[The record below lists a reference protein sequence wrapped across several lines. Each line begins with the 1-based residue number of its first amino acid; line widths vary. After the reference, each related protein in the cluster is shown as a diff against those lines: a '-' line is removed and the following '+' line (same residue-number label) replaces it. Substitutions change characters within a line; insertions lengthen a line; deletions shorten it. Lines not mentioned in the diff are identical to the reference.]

1 MMQMDRGASVEDQEE
16 LIRTYKAWKGSN
28 VFCFGGRLIF
38 GPDVRSLPLTILLI
52 VAPLVVFLVFVGRKL
67 MDDFNQWGVAIVVAP
82 VVFTCWTLCALLL
95 TSSRDPGIIPR
106 NKRPPEPEGFERSET
121 LPGQTPRLPRT
132 KDVIINGTIV
142 KVKYC
147 DTCMLYRTPRSSHC
161 SICDNCVERFD
172 HHCPWVGQC
181 IGVRNYR
188 FFYMFVSSAT
198 LLCVYVFSFCWVYIT
213 MIMES
218 EDTSI
223 WEAMIKTPAS
233 IALIIYT
240 FIATWFVGGLSVFHF
255 YLISTNQSTYENFRY
270 KYDRRVNPFNKS
282 MLHNFADVFCTP
294 IPPSKNNF
302 RALVPVE
309 SGFPERQVSQDY
321 FNSIMRK
328 EYSDIEMGKMPDWQQ
343 ENSQEGGHHGE
354 RHDGNLAEKDA
365 ASTDVS
371 RSRSAKESR
380 SSHVPFHPRNSSW
393 S

>member
-1 MMQMDRGASVEDQEE
+1 MESGACGEDEVE

-28 VFCFGGRLIF
+28 EFCLQGRLIF
-38 GPDVRSLPLTILLI
+38 GPDARSLPLTILLI
-52 VAPLVVFLVFVGRKL
+52 VAPLIVFIVFVGRKL
-67 MDDFNQWGVAIVVAP
+67 MDHFNHWGVAIVVAP
-82 VVFTCWTLCALLL
+82 VVFTCWILCVLLL

-106 NKRPPEPEGFERSET
+106 NKRPPEPEGFQRSVES

-132 KDVIINGTIV
+132 KDLIVNGTIV

-147 DTCMLYRTPRSSHC
+147 DTCMMYRTPRSSHC

-188 FFYMFVSSAT
+188 FFYMFVTSAT

-213 MIMES
+213 RIMES
-218 EDTSI
+218 EDITI
-223 WEAMIKTPAS
+223 WKAMSKTPAS
-233 IALIIYT
+233 IALIVYT

-270 KYDRRVNPFNKS
+270 KYDSRSNPFNKS
-282 MLHNFADVFCTP
+282 MFHNFMDVFCTP

-309 SGFPERQVSQDY
+309 SGFPEMQVSHD
-321 FNSIMRK
+321 FITSNTMK
-328 EYSDIEMGKMPDWQQ
+328 EYSDIEMGKKPDWQE
-343 ENSQEGGHHGE
+343 ENLQDRVHHGAPE
-354 RHDGNLAEKDA
+354 NETSTEKDIA
-365 ASTDVS
+365 IADVS
-371 RSRSAKESR
+371 RSRSAKIPSN
-380 SSHVPFHPRNSSW
+380 HIPIHPRNSSW
-393 S
+393 